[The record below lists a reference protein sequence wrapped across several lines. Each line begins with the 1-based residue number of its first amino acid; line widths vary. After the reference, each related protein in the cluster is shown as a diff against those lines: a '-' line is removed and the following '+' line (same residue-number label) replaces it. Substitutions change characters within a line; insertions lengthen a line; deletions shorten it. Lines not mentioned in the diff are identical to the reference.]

1 MNKVVNLAN
10 IAPSQPIISRPTID
24 PQRRAWGI
32 MLLSFAIFCTIVLVV
47 GVGLTYF
54 FFQST
59 VTLEGTLQVAR
70 GSGGITGQE
79 SVRTSASVANNDVL
93 STDPLSQVTV
103 FLRDPEREKPLIAAI
118 TLRGDTSVRLLRG
131 LRPRFQWSSGEY
143 TVELQ
148 GFRGELI
155 ILSPKDLAH
164 QLNMSVITNS
174 GDLIYL
180 RTGGHYILRASDTRV
195 QVINQ
200 DGDIILKP
208 ANVDIGRAI
217 PANSQAIINYA
228 DNPGEITVTAAFTNL
243 LSDVVFHDSLKQPTA
258 DLSPLAQPFNSD
270 WFCKDNSVP
279 QGYAVPHVIDGLS
292 VLRLVRADDA
302 TSHGETGCVRSWGE
316 GRNVASFNYLSL
328 RATFRINYQSLSTCG
343 QDGSECPLMLLVEYL
358 DKNGELHRW
367 YHGFYARVDPDRNFP
382 LQCNSCLQE
391 HERINEKAWFTYDS
405 GNLLNLL
412 TNPEQLAEQRPI
424 TIIDVQ
430 FKASGHQYDVD
441 VSDIVLLADL
451 GTNP

>member
-1 MNKVVNLAN
+1 MAN
-10 IAPSQPIISRPTID
+10 IAPPQPVTSRSTID
-24 PQRRAWGI
+24 PQRRAWGV
-32 MLLSFAIFCTIVLVV
+32 MLLSFAVFCTICLVV
-47 GVGLTYF
+47 GVGLIYF

-59 VTLEGTLQVAR
+59 VALEGVLEVAR
-70 GSGGITGQE
+70 GSGGISGQE
-79 SVRTSASVANNDVL
+79 SVRSSAGVANNDRL

-103 FLRDPEREKPLIAAI
+103 FLRDQQREKPLIAAI
-118 TLRGDTSVRLLRG
+118 TLRGDTSVRLVRG
-131 LRPRFQWSSGEY
+131 LRPRFQWSRGEY
-143 TVELQ
+143 TIELQ
-148 GFRGELI
+148 DFRGELMI
-155 ILSPKDLAH
+155 FSPKDLAH
-164 QLNMSVITNS
+164 QLNMSIITNA
-174 GDLIYL
+174 GDLIYV
-180 RTGGHYILRASDTRV
+180 RAGGQYIVRASDTRV

-208 ANVDIGRAI
+208 ANVDIGRAV
-217 PANSQAIINYA
+217 PSNSQALITYA
-228 DNPGEITVTAAFTNL
+228 ESAMDVTVSATYTNL
-243 LSDVVFHDSLKQPTA
+243 LSDVIFQDSLNAPSTEQVGFT
-258 DLSPLAQPFNSD
+258 QPFNSD
-270 WFCKDNSVP
+270 WFCKDNSIP
-279 QGYAVPHVIDGLS
+279 QGYAVPQMSDGRT
-292 VLRLVRADDA
+292 VLRLVRAEDA

-316 GRNVASFNYLSL
+316 GRNVASFNYISL

-430 FKASGHQYDVD
+430 FKASGHQYDIE
-441 VSDIVLLADL
+441 VSDMMLLADL
-451 GTNP
+451 GTS